1 MSFKLLAIRPTEN
14 CGKKFL
20 KNLEINRIYKIYNEY
35 KFYNDKSEIDCFS
48 KEKANYSSVLKI
60 EKIKQIPDNF
70 FGDKV
75 SVSAIVGKNGSGKS
89 TLINLLVGALNQLS
103 LQLKGKE
110 IKTTAELERTGK
122 ELDQK
127 VYCEIF
133 YEIDNNFYCLKVED
147 ILCSFINIT
156 QKKDAEFEPFFYTNI
171 INYSLYEIGRAS
183 CRERVSSPV

>member
-1 MSFKLLAIRPTEN
+1 MVASVSSRISFCLFT
-14 CGKKFL
+14 F
-20 KNLEINRIYKIYNEY
+20 
-35 KFYNDKSEIDCFS
+35 
-48 KEKANYSSVLKI
+48 
-60 EKIKQIPDNF
+60 
-70 FGDKV
+70 
-75 SVSAIVGKNGSGKS
+75 SAIVGKNGSGKS

-171 INYSLYEIGRAS
+171 INYSLYAFNSDSQVESFINTFLTFSILFGS
-183 CRERVSSPV
+183 IYVTSTFISSIF